1 MTSTRLFWLRPPAD
15 SQSREVDPIGMS
27 SLHEAAA
34 NVLLPNISGRT
45 REASD
50 YLWTLIGL
58 REGGEDG
65 SSRGRTDAEIWQS
78 FACFEKAL
86 KMYWYESRCQPRF
99 DGIKAVRWQDDHGRE
114 DLDFQLLSNQR
125 SQGLLGAYVRSLRE
139 AGLVESRSLRL
150 SAPGKTL
157 VSSVNLRWGGK
168 LTRQWRGKF
177 EWATHELTSPAGREM
192 KAALGQKLFCPQ
204 EMCGA
209 AHAIRV
215 LGAAPKWPA
224 AACHLRDPAKQALA
238 KVGTNLL
245 KLLKASTRSFWA
257 MLQTPDA
264 KVLPLPTAP
273 LRQTDWLRAIYDSP
287 ATVDHWREF
296 LATAGRSP
304 AAARDALVALHDR
317 TWQDRGHD
325 GQPWISFRNG
335 RLWVRPD
342 IRFKSPSPVAGW
354 DLRWSVCDRLIRQ
367 THWRPS

>member
-1 MTSTRLFWLRPPAD
+1 VTSTRLFWLRPPAD

-192 KAALGQKLFCPQ
+192 KVALGQKLFCPQ

-209 AHAIRV
+209 ATPF
-215 LGAAPKWPA
+215 GSS
-224 AACHLRDPAKQALA
+224 AL
-238 KVGTNLL
+238 
-245 KLLKASTRSFWA
+245 
-257 MLQTPDA
+257 
-264 KVLPLPTAP
+264 LPNGP
-273 LRQTDWLRAIYDSP
+273 RR
-287 ATVDHWREF
+287 
-296 LATAGRSP
+296 LATCETQPSRHLPRSVRTYSNCLRPVLAPFGRCCRP
-304 AAARDALVALHDR
+304 LTPRYCPCRPRRCAKRTGCARSTIH
-317 TWQDRGHD
+317 
-325 GQPWISFRNG
+325 
-335 RLWVRPD
+335 RPLLTTGVN
-342 IRFKSPSPVAGW
+342 F
-354 DLRWSVCDRLIRQ
+354 
-367 THWRPS
+367 